1 MVSDLTK
8 VGTGRFVK
16 NKIKIG
22 SKKMEKMAVIS
33 VTIYQSPCGVLRLG
47 ECEGRVCLCD
57 WLERKHRM
65 AVDNRLRKRL
75 NGDFKEQSTPLL
87 ERVVRELDE
96 YFAGI
101 RREFDIP
108 LQLAGTAFQQDV
120 WNAILSIPYG
130 KTRTY
135 KEIAEYIGS
144 PQSVRAVA
152 NATGANALSILIP
165 CHRIVGSDGTLTGY
179 AGGLPAKRH
188 LLTLETAGQ

>member
-1 MVSDLTK
+1 M
-8 VGTGRFVK
+8 
-16 NKIKIG
+16 
-22 SKKMEKMAVIS
+22 
-33 VTIYQSPCGVLRLG
+33 
-47 ECEGRVCLCD
+47 CD
-57 WLERKHRM
+57 WLERNNRD

-75 NGDFKEQSTPLL
+75 NGDFKEQSTTLL
-87 ERVVRELDE
+87 ERLAAQLDE

-108 LQLAGTAFQQDV
+108 LLLAGTAFQQDV

-135 KEIAEYIGS
+135 KEIASAIGS
-144 PQSVRAVA
+144 PRSVRAVA

-165 CHRIVGSDGTLTGY
+165 CHRVVGSDGTLTGY

-188 LLTLETAGQ
+188 LLTLETTGQ

>member
-1 MVSDLTK
+1 MQAH
-8 VGTGRFVK
+8 
-16 NKIKIG
+16 
-22 SKKMEKMAVIS
+22 EMAVIS
-33 VTIYQSPCGVLRLG
+33 VTTYQSPCGVLRLG
-47 ECEGRVCLCD
+47 ECEGRICLCD
-57 WLERKHRM
+57 WLERKNRT

-75 NGDFKEQSTPLL
+75 NGNFKVQSTPLL
-87 ERVVRELDE
+87 VRVAQELDE

-101 RREFDIP
+101 RKDFDIP
-108 LQLAGTAFQQDV
+108 MLLAGTAFQQDV

-135 KEIAEYIGS
+135 KEIAEYIGRH
-144 PQSVRAVA
+144 QSVRAVA

-179 AGGLPAKRH
+179 AGGLTAKRH